1 MPTSTIEEAITA
13 LRRLP
18 LERQQELAPYIYK
31 LAADE
36 REPEAIDAGDLKA
49 VTEGLEQA
57 KRRQFASPR
66 ARRGHPWLGPKMKL
80 HFTDSRS
87 RPLDGDTRCRHSR
100 ST

>member
-57 KRRQFASPR
+57 KRRQFASPER
-66 ARRGHPWLGPKMKL
+66 VAAILGLDPK
-80 HFTDSRS
+80 
-87 RPLDGDTRCRHSR
+87 
-100 ST
+100 